1 MLQIFKFQ
9 VIPVVD
15 DFAFDDNGHSP
26 KKDYVLEEF
35 PGKKP
40 VYFVGRI
47 LTEKDWWRLW
57 NELLMVE

>member
-47 LTEKDWWRLW
+47 LTEKD
-57 NELLMVE
+57 